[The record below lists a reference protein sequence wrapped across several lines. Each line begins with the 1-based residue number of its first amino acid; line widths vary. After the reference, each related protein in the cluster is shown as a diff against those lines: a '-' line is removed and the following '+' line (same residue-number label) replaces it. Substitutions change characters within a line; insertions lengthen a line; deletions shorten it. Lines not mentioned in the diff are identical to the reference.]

1 MQEIELTKEDWE
13 HIDYA
18 AKLGGQRSECI
29 GNLFHKTGKLISID
43 TLKRKIADRYNGY
56 TFSEYRDMML
66 VIFKLELRAA
76 QKESAVDAKS
86 VPMQKHLGEH
96 VLDQTPKVISE
107 GSIDITPVFNF
118 ITRTQKDVLE
128 QKAKD
133 EAIEVD
139 SEQS

>member
-1 MQEIELTKEDWE
+1 MSEAIEITTWE
-13 HIDYA
+13 HIEYA
-18 AKLGGQRSECI
+18 AKLGGSRNECI
-29 GNLFHKTGKLISID
+29 GHHWIKTGVLMSVD
-43 TLKRKIADRYNGY
+43 TFMRKIKEKYNM
-56 TFSEYRDMML
+56 TFSEYRDLML
-66 VIFKLELRAA
+66 TQFKLELRGA